1 MSNRVI
7 NFNAGPAAL
16 PLAALERAQKEFLDF
31 EGTGMSIMEHS
42 HRGKDY
48 EKVHN
53 EAITLLRELLN
64 IPADYQVLLM
74 QGGAS
79 AQFALLPMNL
89 LPVGKSADY
98 VLTGTW
104 AKKAFGEA
112 KLVGKVRK
120 AADVEEADGT
130 CKRVPKQGELELDPE
145 AAYLHV
151 CSNNTIMGTQQHEF
165 PTPPAGVELVADM
178 SSDILWKPIDVSK
191 FGLIYAGAQK
201 NIGPS
206 GVTLVIAKKSWLDA
220 GREDIPKIFRYKEHA
235 KENSLLN
242 TAPTFAI
249 YMMRNVLAVVKESG
263 GLVAME
269 KRNRE
274 KAALV
279 YGMVD
284 ENPAFFRGPVEKE
297 SRSVM
302 NPVFRLPTEA
312 LEEKMVSDAK
322 KAGFVGIKGH
332 RSVGGIRI
340 SQYNAVTPEQVA
352 KFVDWAKGFAKANG

>member
-1 MSNRVI
+1 MANRVI

-16 PLAALERAQKEFLDF
+16 PLAALERAQSELLDY
-31 EGTGMSIMEHS
+31 EGTGMSILEHS

-53 EAITLLRELLN
+53 EALSLLRELCA
-64 IPADYQVLLM
+64 IPDDYHVLLM

-79 AQFALLPMNL
+79 AQFAFVPMNL
-89 LPVGKSADY
+89 LPPGKSADY
-98 VLTGTW
+98 LLTGTW
-104 AKKAFGEA
+104 AKKAFSEA
-112 KLVGKVRK
+112 KLIGKVRK

-130 CKRVPKQGELELDPE
+130 CKRVPKQSELELDPA
-145 AAYLHV
+145 AAYVHL
-151 CSNNTIMGTQQHEF
+151 CSNNTIMGTQFHDF
-165 PTPPAGVELVADM
+165 PDTGSIPLFADM
-178 SSDILWKPIDVSK
+178 SSDILWRPIDVSK

-206 GVTLVIAKKSWLDA
+206 GVTLVIAKKSLVEA
-220 GREDIPKIFRYKEHA
+220 GREDIPKIFRYKEIA

-242 TAPTFAI
+242 TAPTFSI
-249 YMMRNVLAVVKESG
+249 YLMRNVLQIVKEQG
-263 GLVAME
+263 GLPAME
-269 KRNRE
+269 QRNRE

-279 YGMVD
+279 YGLVD
-284 ENPAFFRGPVEKE
+284 DNPSFFRGPVEKA

-312 LEEKMVSDAK
+312 LEEKMVSEAK

-340 SQYNAVTPEQVA
+340 SQYNAVLPEQVA
-352 KFVDWAKGFAKANG
+352 KFVDWARGFARQNG

>member
-16 PLAALERAQKEFLDF
+16 PLAALERAQSEFLDF

-48 EKVHN
+48 EKVHS
-53 EAITLLRELLN
+53 EAIALLTELLG

-89 LPVGKSADY
+89 LPAGKSADY
-98 VLTGTW
+98 VNTGTW
-104 AKKAFGEA
+104 AKKAFAEA
-112 KLVGKVRK
+112 QIVGR
-120 AADVEEADGT
+120 ARLAGNVEGADGI
-130 CKRVPKQGELELDPE
+130 CRRIPNPSELDWDNN
-145 AAYLHV
+145 AAYAHI
-151 CSNNTIMGTQQHEF
+151 CSNNTIMGTQFHEF
-165 PTPPAGVELVADM
+165 PDTGAVPLVADM

-191 FGLIYAGAQK
+191 FGMIYAGAQK

-206 GVTLVIAKKSWLDA
+206 GVTLVIAKKSLIEA

-249 YMMRNVLAVVKESG
+249 YMMRNVLQIVKAQG
-263 GLVAME
+263 GLPAME
-269 KRNRE
+269 KRNRD
-274 KAALV
+274 KGALV
-279 YGMVD
+279 YGLLD
-284 ENPAFFRGPVEKE
+284 ENPAFFRGPVEKA
-297 SRSVM
+297 SRSFM
-302 NPVFRLPTEA
+302 NPVFHLPSEA
-312 LEEKMVSDAK
+312 LEAKMVSDAK
-322 KAGFVGIKGH
+322 MAGFVGIKGH

-340 SQYNAVTPEQVA
+340 SQYNAVTVEQVA
-352 KFVDWAKGFAKANG
+352 KFVEFAKGFAKANG